1 MLRSFA
7 TLFCTLTGTLV
18 LGPIAIV
25 VLPLERSGR
34 WLKRLQRWW
43 GRWILFG
50 AGVRIAPLEGAEHLL
65 PGQRQLFVAN
75 HQSLLDIPVLFAAL
89 PVPVVM
95 AAKKELFRIPL
106 FGWMMYAARFP
117 KIDRANPDAAKQ
129 ALQRSAERLR
139 GTGVSVVLFPEGTRS
154 RDGSVAAFKK
164 GAFFVARDLGI
175 PLVPV
180 ALAGTGAALRK
191 GSLRVRASC
200 VRLRFQPALDP
211 RGRAEEERDAVME
224 EARARVLAA
233 LAELEA
239 ARPRGASEGNA
250 STSSS
255 ATRGPSAG

>member
-1 MLRSFA
+1 LLRSIA
-7 TLFCTLTGTLV
+7 TLFCTVSGTLV

-25 VLPLERSGR
+25 VLPCERSGR

-50 AGVRIAPLEGAEHLL
+50 AGVRLEPLEEERFLE
-65 PGQRQLFVAN
+65 PGRRQLFVAN

-106 FGWMMYAARFP
+106 FGWMMHAARFP
-117 KIDRANPDAAKQ
+117 KIDRANSEAAKR
-129 ALQRSAERLR
+129 ALLRSAERLR

-154 RDGSVAAFKK
+154 RDGSVAPFKK
-164 GAFFVARDLGI
+164 GAFFVARDLGV

-180 ALAGTGAALRK
+180 ALSGTGAAMRK
-191 GSLRVRASC
+191 GSLRVRAGS
-200 VRLRFQPALDP
+200 VRLRFGPALDP
-211 RGRAEEERDAVME
+211 HGRAEEERDAVME

-233 LAELEA
+233 LEALE
-239 ARPRGASEGNA
+239 
-250 STSSS
+250 
-255 ATRGPSAG
+255 GPGRR